1 MTEFPAG
8 FFDRADES
16 PDGEF
21 YEFDRFVS
29 HLDDHAIAAVSELYR
44 ELRLTGDVLDLCSSW
59 ISHFAPPPARLV
71 AMGMN
76 ANELAANEAA
86 AEWHVRDLNAE
97 PVLPFVDES
106 FDAVTC
112 CVSVDYLTRPVEVFE
127 EVARVLRPGGP
138 FVVTFSNRCFPTKAI
153 RGWLGADDRG
163 RCTIVAV
170 YFAAVSAFG
179 EATVQLRN
187 AGEAGD
193 PLYALWARRLPEGI
207 RIRPV
212 RAADQAFI
220 STMQYE
226 ALFVP
231 PGASPLPHSLLD
243 ERERPSVPR
252 RVRDEARRCRPDS
265 GGDRRRT
272 GRSGV
277 GPPGRRVRIR
287 RRPDPR
293 TGRRG
298 GAAGRGS
305 GIGTA
310 LLESLI
316 AAVPRCSLSV
326 DTRNPALR
334 LYERLGFRLVRMD
347 GEHTAVMLHDPSA
360 GASVMSAPPGDRAA
374 PAHRSGQAVRRRAH
388 GATRRRR
395 PLRTPTTRRSGPL
408 SPGRR
413 QRRCTR
419 RRSSECTRM
428 GGATH
433 DDAGV
438 GGARR
443 DRAGGAHDVLHRR
456 RTQLGRA
463 ADVDRRRAGRV
474 DRCGEPVGADRHHDR
489 ASGSPRRGV
498 LRGVRR
504 GGRRANGVVEAQ
516 LAGSSIRRGRQRVV
530 AVPAQPTST
539 CSIM

>member
-243 ERERPSVPR
+243 DANVRPYHV
-252 RVRDEARRCRPDS
+252 EFGTRP
-265 GGDRRRT
+265 GDV
-272 GRSGV
+272 GRIAEGIDGEPV
-277 GPPGRRVRIR
+277 
-287 RRPDPR
+287 
-293 TGRRG
+293 
-298 GAAGRGS
+298 GAAWVRQVDGYGFVDDRTPELGVAVVPPVRGS

-360 GASVMSAPPGDRAA
+360 G
-374 PAHRSGQAVRRRAH
+374 
-388 GATRRRR
+388 GA
-395 PLRTPTTRRSGPL
+395 
-408 SPGRR
+408 
-413 QRRCTR
+413 
-419 RRSSECTRM
+419 
-428 GGATH
+428 
-433 DDAGV
+433 
-438 GGARR
+438 
-443 DRAGGAHDVLHRR
+443 
-456 RTQLGRA
+456 
-463 ADVDRRRAGRV
+463 
-474 DRCGEPVGADRHHDR
+474 
-489 ASGSPRRGV
+489 
-498 LRGVRR
+498 
-504 GGRRANGVVEAQ
+504 
-516 LAGSSIRRGRQRVV
+516 
-530 AVPAQPTST
+530 
-539 CSIM
+539 